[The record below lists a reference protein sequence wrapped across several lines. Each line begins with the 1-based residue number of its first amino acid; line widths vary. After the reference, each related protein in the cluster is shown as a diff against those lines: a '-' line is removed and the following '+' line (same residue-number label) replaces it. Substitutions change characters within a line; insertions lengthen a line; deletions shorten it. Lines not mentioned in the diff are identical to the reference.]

1 MAYNRKRVRRRRRV
15 EDATILDITELLRW
29 CGLKPGIYERDWYP
43 HGVHDV
49 RRGSLRLV
57 IDDAHV
63 ELRVSFAG
71 EHVVKLESDKP
82 HFGGRRWWLVCPL
95 SGRRARKLYL
105 FPDQPDF
112 RHRKSVDP
120 PFSYPTQRT
129 SGLNRVLQQRDAVGL
144 KRRSGELLGSGKPK
158 GIHWKA
164 YLRLIAKERRLDA
177 EVTRIVLASV
187 LPQTS
192 EQT

>member
-1 MAYNRKRVRRRRRV
+1 MTARKKRRRI

-29 CGLKPGIYERDWYP
+29 SGLKPGIYERDWYP

-57 IDDAHV
+57 IDDTHA

-82 HFGGRRWWLVCPL
+82 HFGGRRWWLICPL

-105 FPDQPDF
+105 FPDQREF
-112 RHRKSVDP
+112 LHRESVDP
-120 PFSYPTQRT
+120 PFSYSTQRT
-129 SGLNRVLQQRDAVGL
+129 SGLNRALQQRDGVSL
-144 KRRSGELLGSGKPK
+144 KLRSGELLEAGKPK
-158 GIHWKA
+158 GMRWRT
-164 YLRLIAKERRLDA
+164 YLRLMAKERRLDKR
-177 EVTRIVLASV
+177 VTAMILERVLSDV
-187 LPQTS
+187 DC
-192 EQT
+192 